1 MVNRLRILIPIIVI
15 LTIIPHGIAQT
26 APQLSLSLVGQSTGQ
41 YVTPVGQTTELKMQ
55 ILNVAPADVY
65 LLEGDAYLDPNL
77 NGTWEIV
84 HSEGLGNFHLAY
96 LQSAIWTFG
105 LTVPARI
112 LAANATNGVPQVNLL
127 VKIIYLPAGGSQRS
141 EQGAF
146 RLDVP
151 GATVREQNN
160 VIWLALGG
168 VIVLASVVAAYPASK
183 RRRTG

>member
-1 MVNRLRILIPIIVI
+1 M
-15 LTIIPHGIAQT
+15 
-26 APQLSLSLVGQSTGQ
+26 
-41 YVTPVGQTTELKMQ
+41 E
-55 ILNVAPADVY
+55 ILNVGPADVY

-84 HSEGLGNFHLAY
+84 HSEELGNFHLAY
-96 LQSAIWTFG
+96 LQSAIWTFS
-105 LTVPARI
+105 LTVPPRI

-127 VKIIYLPAGGSQRS
+127 IKIIYLAAGGSQRA

-151 GATVREQNN
+151 GATVRDQNN

-168 VIVLASVVAAYPASK
+168 MIVLASMVALYAASK
-183 RRRTG
+183 RRRSR